1 MPVAA
6 QSEGVGNPSSAGC
19 RIRITPSPTSWLIA
33 GYDPFG
39 VEEAQGTYSVTYVND
54 SDSVCTFTPSFEFR
68 EPPFGLSDG
77 LETPL
82 RYAIVDLSQ
91 ARDVTPRGGRTFARD
106 ARGLMS
112 LDPKETRTVL
122 YRFVPDTRS
131 LQRDGTFSQEL
142 TIEAIDQR
150 FNTIGGTPLV
160 VGLTVLPSARIGLS
174 GAYTVSGGQ
183 ATIDLGPLREG
194 VAPVPLNLRLSS
206 TGPYEIDV
214 VSANSGR
221 LRLGGSEWSIPYS
234 LAIDGQTMNLS
245 AAASFSNRPDTGLR
259 RDTLPL
265 RFVIGKIDNVR
276 AGSYTDTLSI
286 SVRAR

>member
-1 MPVAA
+1 
-6 QSEGVGNPSSAGC
+6 
-19 RIRITPSPTSWLIA
+19 
-33 GYDPFG
+33 
-39 VEEAQGTYSVTYVND
+39 
-54 SDSVCTFTPSFEFR
+54 
-68 EPPFGLSDG
+68 
-77 LETPL
+77 
-82 RYAIVDLSQ
+82 
-91 ARDVTPRGGRTFARD
+91 
-106 ARGLMS
+106 MS

-194 VAPVPLNLRLSS
+194 VAPVPFNLRLSS

-214 VSANSGR
+214 VSANGGR